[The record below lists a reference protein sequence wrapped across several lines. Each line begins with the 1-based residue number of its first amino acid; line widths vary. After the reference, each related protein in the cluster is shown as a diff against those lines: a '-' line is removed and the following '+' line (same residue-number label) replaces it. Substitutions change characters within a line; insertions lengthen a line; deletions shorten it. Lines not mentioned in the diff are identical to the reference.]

1 MARSKKS
8 SVDFE
13 ASLAKLESTIHT
25 MENQELSLEEAL
37 RYFEDG
43 VSLIQACQ
51 KALEEAEQKIQ
62 VITNR
67 MTSQAS

>member
-8 SVDFE
+8 SLDFE
-13 ASLAKLESTIHT
+13 ASLASLEMTVHK
-25 MENQELSLEEAL
+25 MENQELTLEQAL
-37 RYFEDG
+37 RCFEDG
-43 VSLIQACQ
+43 VNLVQACQ

-67 MTSQAS
+67 MANQHL

>member
-8 SVDFE
+8 SMDFE
-13 ASLAKLESTIHT
+13 ASLATLESTIHK
-25 MENQELSLEEAL
+25 MENQELTLEEAL
-37 RYFEDG
+37 RCFEDG
-43 VSLIQACQ
+43 VNLVQACQ

-67 MTSQAS
+67 MANPHL

>member
-13 ASLAKLESTIHT
+13 ASLANLESTIHK
-25 MENQELSLEEAL
+25 MENQELTLEQAL
-37 RYFEDG
+37 RCFEDG
-43 VSLIQACQ
+43 VNLVQACQ

-67 MTSQAS
+67 MASQHL